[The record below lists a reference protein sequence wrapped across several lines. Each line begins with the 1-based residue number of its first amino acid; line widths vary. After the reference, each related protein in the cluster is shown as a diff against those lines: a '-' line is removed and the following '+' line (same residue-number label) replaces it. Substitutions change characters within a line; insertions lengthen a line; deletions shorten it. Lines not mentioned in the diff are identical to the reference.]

1 MDVEIFTL
9 CDAATVSGGKLNI
22 LGSFDKL
29 YSETFPFQHPDLAVA
44 VKLRFDAMEGGV
56 HVMEV
61 RMIDLDGRPIIPSDP
76 VRLQVVPPDGQY
88 AVHMLINRYHG
99 LPFHRPGEYH
109 LDLVLDGEMK
119 ARIPLIVLQAPA
131 REGEMR

>member
-44 VKLRFDAMEGGV
+44 VKIRFDALESGLHLMEI
-56 HVMEV
+56 
-61 RMIDLDGRPIIPSDP
+61 RLIDLDGKPIIPSDP
-76 VRLQVVPPDGQY
+76 MHLQVTAPDSQY

-99 LPFHRPGEYH
+99 LPFHHPGEYH

-119 ARIPLIVLQAPA
+119 SRIPLMVIPA
-131 REGEMR
+131 REER